1 MTQFDTIKQDYNL
14 IQDKQKVEEAI
25 NLIHKY
31 GIDKDIKTPEDLVN
45 KIVKDSSGLLDTVDK
60 LVGFIKLAVEL
71 RNILEV
77 ADEKG

>member
-1 MTQFDTIKQDYNL
+1 MTQFDTIKQDYNF

-45 KIVKDSSGLLDTVDK
+45 KIVKDSSGLVDTVDK
-60 LVGFIKLAVEL
+60 LVGFIKLTVEL

-77 ADEKG
+77 YE

>member
-1 MTQFDTIKQDYNL
+1 MAQIDTIKQDYNF

-31 GIDKDIKTPEDLVN
+31 GIDKNIKTPEDLVN
-45 KIVKDSSGLLDTVDK
+45 NIVKDSSGLVDTVDK
-60 LVGFIKLAVEL
+60 LVGFIKLTVEL

-77 ADEKG
+77 EDDI

>member
-1 MTQFDTIKQDYNL
+1 MTQFDTIKQDYNF

-45 KIVKDSSGLLDTVDK
+45 KIVKDSSGLVDTVDK
-60 LVGFIKLAVEL
+60 LVGFIKLTVEL

-77 ADEKG
+77 SE